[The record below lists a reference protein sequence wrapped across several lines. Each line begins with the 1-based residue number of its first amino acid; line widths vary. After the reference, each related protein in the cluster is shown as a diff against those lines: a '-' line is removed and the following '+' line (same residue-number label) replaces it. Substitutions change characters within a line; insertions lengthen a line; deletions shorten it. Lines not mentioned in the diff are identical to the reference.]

1 MTVRKYPST
10 NKSRAYK
17 ADLDREKQSSNR
29 ARAERA
35 ECELELMRKSR
46 FVEINGIVHHY
57 HVSGPRDAEETVLL
71 VHGWDCWWMWWHHVI
86 KELNEQGIRTIA
98 YDLKG
103 HGWSD
108 PDPQQDYS
116 IASFSKDLAEITRR
130 LELKDFHIAAFS
142 FGSFVTLDYARK
154 TTDSVKSIVFYNFG
168 FLPNNVLLERFA
180 PAVLTF
186 TFNKVLRKVHWWQ
199 PIYAYARLVLTKNA
213 ISFHDIMIG
222 VKSLEL
228 CCPEVIEKTT
238 RQITSREVTRSLPEV
253 VENIDT
259 PILFVAGDGDT
270 IMRSSNT
277 RKLQEFARS
286 GSYVCVSK
294 CGHLITLELP
304 GKASELIVNQ
314 MRSVKGTL

>member
-1 MTVRKYPST
+1 MEV
-10 NKSRAYK
+10 
-17 ADLDREKQSSNR
+17 
-29 ARAERA
+29 
-35 ECELELMRKSR
+35 
-46 FVEINGIVHHY
+46 
-57 HVSGPRDAEETVLL
+57 
-71 VHGWDCWWMWWHHVI
+71 
-86 KELNEQGIRTIA
+86 
-98 YDLKG
+98 
-103 HGWSD
+103 
-108 PDPQQDYS
+108 
-116 IASFSKDLAEITRR
+116 
-130 LELKDFHIAAFS
+130 
-142 FGSFVTLDYARK
+142 
-154 TTDSVKSIVFYNFG
+154 
-168 FLPNNVLLERFA
+168 
-180 PAVLTF
+180 PA
-186 TFNKVLRKVHWWQ
+186 
-199 PIYAYARLVLTKNA
+199 IYAYARLVLTKNA